1 MQAIQ
6 IYQINSLFLSSK
18 KIEEVQTYEDFKKL
32 KIQLLS
38 LNSNFKKPVIVKM
51 KQSLQ
56 NLFNLMSI
64 VDGGKFEVKIEKL
77 KKGKKLEIKTIFK
90 TI

>member
-6 IYQINSLFLSSK
+6 IYQINAPFLSSK
-18 KIEEVQTYEDFKKL
+18 TIEAVQTYEDFKNL

-38 LNSNFKKPVIVKM
+38 LKLKKPAILKM
-51 KQSLQ
+51 KHSLE
-56 NLFNLMSI
+56 NNFNLMQI
-64 VDGGKFEVKIEKL
+64 IDGEKFEVKIEKL

>member
-1 MQAIQ
+1 MQAMQ
-6 IYQINSLFLSSK
+6 IYQINAPFLSSK
-18 KIEEVQTYEDFKKL
+18 TIEAVQTYEDFKNL

-38 LNSNFKKPVIVKM
+38 LPNLKKPAILKM
-51 KQSLQ
+51 KQSLE
-56 NLFNLMSI
+56 NNFDLMQI